1 MSETKI
7 LLLTHGGWGM
17 SLVRGV
23 EMILG
28 KIDFVKEVPLL
39 PNDTLLDYKKKVI
52 AISEKMSEDSL
63 ILTDVLGG
71 TTTNVAAVVGRQRGI
86 KVICGLN
93 APLLITASSSI
104 IFSNKLDFEHL
115 LNEGKVSIKDVIEEA
130 NKLLME
136 KDG

>member
-1 MSETKI
+1 MSKTKV

-17 SLVRGV
+17 SLVKGV

-28 KIDFVKEVPLL
+28 RINFVEEVPLL
-39 PNDTLLDYKKKVI
+39 PSDTLLDYKEKVMSI
-52 AISEKMSEDSL
+52 AEKMPKDSV
-63 ILTDVLGG
+63 ILTDVFGG
-71 TTTNVAAVVGRQRGI
+71 TTTNVAAIVGRQIGI

-104 IFSNKLDFEHL
+104 MFSDELDFENL
-115 LNEGKVSIKDVIEEA
+115 LSEGKVSIKDVIGEV
-130 NKLLME
+130 NKSLME